1 MTSIDMHCA
10 IAERPGSP
18 PPAKSAISIRALG
31 AMARGSAGG
40 SAGAQRARPTNR
52 GRRGGTAREP
62 PREGKKKK
70 TRQIRP
76 STFSQRRGSAVP
88 ARFCAPPLRAAP
100 RGSLAAGAGPLRAP
114 TLPRAPRR
122 WRRSAAPRAGSA
134 GAERGRASAGLQRP
148 LARGGAAVTQRGA
161 APRGRNGHGR
171 AAPARGA
178 RPPPPQ
184 RSRGAMEAGHP
195 QTGGVSKVFFRGR
208 DKQKLFS

>member
-70 TRQIRP
+70 TKQANP
-76 STFSQRRGSAVP
+76 SLNFQP
-88 ARFCAPPLRAAP
+88 EARVCGACAF
-100 RGSLAAGAGPLRAP
+100 LRAP
-114 TLPRAPRR
+114 APRR
-122 WRRSAAPRAGSA
+122 SPRKFG
-134 GAERGRASAGLQRP
+134 GRC
-148 LARGGAAVTQRGA
+148 GA
-161 APRGRNGHGR
+161 APRPNAAEGPAALAALGRAPRWFRGR
-171 AAPARGA
+171 GAGPRLGGAAAPTSARRRGRYATRRGPERAERARPRCPRPRGSAAPAPA
-178 RPPPPQ
+178 QP
-184 RSRGAMEAGHP
+184 
-195 QTGGVSKVFFRGR
+195 GR
-208 DKQKLFS
+208 DGGGTPSNRGGF